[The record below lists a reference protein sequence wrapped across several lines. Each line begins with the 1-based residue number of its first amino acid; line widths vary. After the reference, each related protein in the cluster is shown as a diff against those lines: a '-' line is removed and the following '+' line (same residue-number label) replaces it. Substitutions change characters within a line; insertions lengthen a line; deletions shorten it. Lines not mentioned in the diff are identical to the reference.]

1 MPWVR
6 RERRRRTRLQRYAA
20 RAASATG
27 LLVLVTAAA
36 VLALAVRYEATV
48 PERAGPGAEPE
59 GLASGE
65 SAQSPSTSADVDALP
80 AGERG
85 ASTSEG
91 GGAGEDGCGASTK
104 WDATRVQS
112 QYRIVRRGQPGDWAI
127 CYELRMH

>member
-1 MPWVR
+1 MGPVH
-6 RERRRRTRLQRYAA
+6 RRRRQRRHFRRYAM

-36 VLALAVRYEATV
+36 VLALAVMYEATV
-48 PERAGPGAEPE
+48 PERPGPGAEPE
-59 GLASGE
+59 SLASGE
-65 SAQSPSTSADVDALP
+65 SVQSPSTSADVDAFP

-85 ASTSEG
+85 ASASEG